1 MKTFLISA
9 AAAAILLASGCST
22 QGVNATEQLTDA
34 QLQQMVKTRLQ
45 GDASIS
51 RLNLEVAADAEHKAV
66 ELKGTAYTQKQRLRA
81 VDLVKTVRADLAVA
95 DKIEVKPYEIP
106 KDLFDDDM
114 MKEAKE
120 EAAKMGDK
128 MGSTLDDAWLHTK
141 VVAKL
146 IADTK
151 TPERKINVDVENG
164 VVTLRGKVPTREN
177 REQAE
182 TIARGV
188 EGVKDVNNRLLI
200 QS

>member
-1 MKTFLISA
+1 MKTFLIST
-9 AAAAILLASGCST
+9 AAAAILLASGCSS
-22 QGVNATEQLTDA
+22 QGVNTTEQLTDA

-45 GDASIS
+45 ADASIS
-51 RLNLEVAADAEHKAV
+51 RLNLEVAADAEHKAI
-66 ELKGTAYTQKQRLRA
+66 ELKGTAYTQKQRTRA
-81 VDLVKTVRADLAVA
+81 VSLVKTVRDDLAVA

-106 KDLFDDDM
+106 KDLFDDEM
-114 MKEAKE
+114 MTDAKE

-128 MGSTLDDAWLHTK
+128 MGNTIDDAWLHTK

-151 TPERKINVDVENG
+151 TPERKINVDVEDG
-164 VVTLRGKVPTREN
+164 VVTLRGKVPTRESKD
-177 REQAE
+177 QAE

-188 EGVKDVNNRLLI
+188 EGVKDVTNRLLI